1 MKNLS
6 NDFKMWLATVFI
18 SIPLV
23 EIFLYF
29 LMQGVDPKTGE
40 KFVVP
45 ERECLMWFLG
55 FFFVVIITILL
66 GLMSLAHKE
75 ADKADSKAKKL
86 SGEDKAYFVAEY
98 NNGKIVA
105 YQETVKIYHGNQR
118 IRIKLTELNKVIQQ
132 INEAKKAADQTIT
145 IKVGEIDYPTV

>member
-23 EIFLYF
+23 EILMYF

-45 ERECLMWFLG
+45 ERECLMWLLG
-55 FFFVVIITILL
+55 FFFVIVITLLL
-66 GLMSLAHKE
+66 GLIAFARNE
-75 ADKADSKAKKL
+75 ADKSDAKAKKL
-86 SGEDKAYFVAEY
+86 SGEDEAYFVAEY

-105 YQETVKIYHGNQR
+105 YQDTVKIYHESQR